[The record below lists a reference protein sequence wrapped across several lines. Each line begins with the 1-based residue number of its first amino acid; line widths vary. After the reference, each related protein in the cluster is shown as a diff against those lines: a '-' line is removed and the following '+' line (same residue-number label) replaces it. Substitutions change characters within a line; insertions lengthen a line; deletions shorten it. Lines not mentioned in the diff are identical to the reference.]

1 MADGEDVERETR
13 VVENE
18 RSKVR
23 RVMIFTGNGLNDKKY
38 FKDV

>member
-13 VVENE
+13 VVENG

-23 RVMIFTGNGLNDKKY
+23 AGMFTGNGLNDKKY